1 MKSSDLNYSKSLPF
15 HGSQGIYIDVF
26 LWRIRLTFELL
37 KCNVRPESFSRLSA
51 AFGHPPCCVY
61 SHPAMPSYARALRE
75 RLWGDSC
82 YAKTQL
88 WLIPLHRL

>member
-37 KCNVRPESFSRLSA
+37 KCNVRPESFSRLS
-51 AFGHPPCCVY
+51 GLLDI
-61 SHPAMPSYARALRE
+61 HPAVSIAIQLCQVMPE
-75 RLWGDSC
+75 
-82 YAKTQL
+82 
-88 WLIPLHRL
+88 P